1 MLLLSSARCA
11 SALSPAPV
19 IVIVPLTSMYESA

>member
-1 MLLLSSARCA
+1 VGMPE

-19 IVIVPLTSMYESA
+19 IVSTDRLDLSILATF